1 VGAIDWGDAP
11 TWSGAIF
18 AAVAAAGAIW
28 TLKSQRDQI
37 DEQRRFIRQ
46 QSENLSLERE
56 QLRAIAKERRWAQAL
71 KVRMK
76 YSRVGP
82 ASTGRLSDQANEYR
96 WRVFLSNTSD
106 KPLRNVTV
114 RFGDSYTAQ
123 AAHEVDETDDY
134 PSGEPLGVPVD
145 VIGSALT
152 FEFSSPRMPL
162 PKFDR
167 SRPHAYFTD
176 AAHTQWH
183 LDERGELDEV
193 RDGSLPEE

>member
-1 VGAIDWGDAP
+1 MGAIDWGDAP
-11 TWSGAIF
+11 TWAGAIF
-18 AAVAAAGAIW
+18 AAAAAVGAIW

-37 DEQRRFIRQ
+37 DEQRRFIAE

-56 QLRAIAKERRWAQAL
+56 QLRAIAKERKWAQAL
-71 KVRMK
+71 RVRMK
-76 YSRVGP
+76 HSRLGP
-82 ASTGRLSDQANEYR
+82 ASTGQLGDQANEYR
-96 WRVFLSNTSD
+96 WRVVLWNSSD

-123 AAHEVDETDDY
+123 TAHEVDETNVY

-145 VIGSALT
+145 LIGPAVT
-152 FEFSSPRMPL
+152 FEFSSPRMPR

-176 AAHTQWH
+176 AADAQWH
-183 LDERGELDEV
+183 LDERGKLEEV
-193 RDGSLPEE
+193 RAGSLG